1 MDSTVITKKRADL
14 KKAMEDLCEKAGEDK
29 KLCDAIKDRGFW
41 ARLFANNTRDLARA
55 GMSQMGLIEGLQHA
69 LQGMMEIFK
78 DATERERQIAAVI
91 DEMRKSEDSSLSTLR
106 EAVGKSIKAA
116 LKQAC
121 EMTRLNSRV
130 DVGGSIDASK
140 TAASKCASEMSD
152 YCTRTTS
159 VSGEEFCQS
168 LERIAK
174 ACFLDKNV
182 PLRNEDKVYIVDRLS
197 QVAPA
202 GLDYDQGFG
211 QEHVATSLLVENV
224 LERLSPEGDRYAR
237 FRNELVGIIDEFV
250 SHKDMVDPDGKSIA
264 QLTAVKNRLF
274 ESQFEIALIGEFQGG
289 KSTTFNALCGGR
301 EISPRG
307 LGTGGVKTSA
317 AVITAQNIAGNET
330 RNGLSEWA
338 EIKWLD
344 KLELRKRIAYALGVE
359 CGNSIPDNDKLSHAL
374 RVAWD
379 KLTPDSD
386 DERDMLQIATLQ
398 LRLLSSDTYEEF
410 SGRTIVAIDEFQ
422 RYVQFPKSWEMRW
435 AEKKMDADFSI
446 EECLFAALDSVL
458 VRIHSK
464 YLERLGCRVTDCP
477 GLFVS
482 KWDTDRALT
491 VMSRSNAVWYLLN
504 GNKEMAKEQ
513 KKVLQSI
520 RQGGWHSKCFFT
532 LNVKGDE
539 ASTEGILRANAA
551 KIKNA
556 GFNVEGRVFKYN
568 AAVAFRLAQLD
579 FANERGLGTR
589 DIDCLAVESANK
601 RNKYEDVLTR
611 LASASTTEHIEAI
624 REQIYTVLLMA
635 RNYDPSLRTLNE
647 DELKAELENFAGLK
661 SIVRSLERHVISRG
675 AAEILLGN
683 KGCVDERGSLCHCGS
698 GVKLCRQVLE
708 ILRGDK
714 KAEEA
719 SARMDFEQAKR
730 QWEEDERNFI
740 KFDRAV
746 KKEFLFLQDNTQ
758 LDEQFLDDFYN
769 WAWKSVREEVQE
781 AAIDITLEEWRDG
794 HWTNTGVKEAAT
806 TRIKEEF
813 SRIFKLKLDAYGK
826 QITET
831 TLYQKEI
838 GGRIKSSW
846 DELKEEWAEM
856 EHQNPH
862 FEGLCPDAELVAVE
876 INPFNDSIDQGIEV
890 PSYFFEF
897 FRDIGNRIASWF
909 GADRETSE
917 DRIRRFFREQ
927 DPIAKALE
935 TLRDS
940 YYKSVKFKEL
950 FAQARLQNKAKIE
963 LSMAAARRTFEERIN
978 KDKALMTSSDNVR
991 QQKANEARRV
1001 REEII
1006 EPRITVLEGFE
1017 ARVKASYGC

>member
-1 MDSTVITKKRADL
+1 MDSSVIAKKRADL
-14 KKAMEDLCEKAGEDK
+14 KKAMQDLCEKASEDQ
-29 KLCDAIKDRGFW
+29 KLYDAIKDRGFW
-41 ARLFANNTRDLARA
+41 ARLFANNTRDLAKA
-55 GMSQMGLIEGLQHA
+55 GFAQMELIGGLQDA
-69 LQGMMEIFK
+69 FQWLMEVVQ
-78 DATERERQIAAVI
+78 DVQERERHIVAVI
-91 DEMRKSEDSSLSTLR
+91 EELRKSGDSSSSTMR
-106 EAVGKSIKAA
+106 DAVEKSIRAA
-116 LKQAC
+116 LKQAS
-121 EMTRLNSRV
+121 EMAKLKSRV
-130 DVGGSIDASK
+130 EAGGSIDASK
-140 TAASKCASEMSD
+140 SAASKCASEMSD
-152 YCTRTTS
+152 YCVRATS
-159 VSGEEFCQS
+159 VNGEEFCKI
-168 LERIAK
+168 LERIAS
-174 ACFLDKNV
+174 ACFLEKNI
-182 PLRNEDKVYIVDRLS
+182 PLRNEDKDYIVDRLS
-197 QVAPA
+197 HSIPA
-202 GLDYDQGFG
+202 ELDYDQGFG
-211 QEHVATSLLVENV
+211 VERVATSLLVENV

-237 FRNELVGIIDEFV
+237 FRDELVGIIDEFV
-250 SHKDMVDPDGKSIA
+250 SHKGLVDPEGKSIA
-264 QLTAVKNRLF
+264 QLSSVKNRLF

-330 RNGLSEWA
+330 RNGMSEWA

-359 CGNSIPDNDKLSHAL
+359 CGNSIPDNDKLSYAL

-379 KLTPDSD
+379 KITPDSD

-422 RYVQFPKSWEMRW
+422 RYVQFPKNWEMRW
-435 AEKKMDADFSI
+435 AEKKIDADFSI

-539 ASTEGILRANAA
+539 ASTEGILRANVA

-579 FANERGLGTR
+579 FVNERGLGTR
-589 DIDCLAVESANK
+589 DIDCLAVESVNK
-601 RNKYEDVLTR
+601 RNKYEDVLAR
-611 LASASTTEHIEAI
+611 LASASTAEHIEAI

-647 DELKAELENFAGLK
+647 DELKAELEDFAGLK
-661 SIVRSLERHVISRG
+661 NIVRSLERHVVSRG

-683 KGCVDERGSLCHCGS
+683 KGCVDERGSLSHCGS

-714 KAEEA
+714 KTEEA

-730 QWEEDERNFI
+730 QWEEDERNFD

-746 KKEFLFLQDNTQ
+746 KKEFLFLQDNTH

-769 WAWKSVREEVQE
+769 WAWKSVREEAQE
-781 AAIDITLEEWRDG
+781 AAVEITLEEWRSG
-794 HWTNTGVKEAAT
+794 HWTTNGIKEAAK
-806 TRIKEEF
+806 TRIKESF

-826 QITET
+826 QITGT
-831 TLYQKEI
+831 MLYQKEI
-838 GGRIKSSW
+838 GERIKSSW
-846 DELKEEWAEM
+846 NELKEEWAEM
-856 EHQNPH
+856 ERQNPH

-876 INPFNDSIDQGIEV
+876 INPFNDSIDQCIVV
-890 PSYFFEF
+890 PPYYWEI
-897 FRDIGNRIASWF
+897 FRNICNKIASWF

-927 DPIAKALE
+927 DPISKALE

-940 YYKSVKFKEL
+940 NYKSVKFKEL
-950 FAQARLQNKAKIE
+950 FAQARLQNVAKIE
-963 LSMAAARRTFEERIN
+963 SSMESAKKKFEERID
-978 KDKALMTSSDNVR
+978 KDKVLMTSSENVR

-1006 EPRITVLEGFE
+1006 EPRIAILEEFE